1 MQGAEGMTRM
11 HSFLT
16 GGGSGGGTGLLIGLV
31 IAVAI
36 LFLRNRKPRPLKIER
51 LWVRPAI
58 FLVLMVSSLVASPP
72 PIDGISLSLIVV
84 AAIIGAGVGWQR
96 GRFIHI
102 DVHPETHD
110 LTTRVSP
117 IGLLFIVAIVVAR
130 FGLRAEAGEATRLHL
145 SFAAVSDSIVVLLGA
160 MMMAQSTEIW
170 LRARRVL
177 AEAKS
182 ATAPGAIVRSR

>member
-1 MQGAEGMTRM
+1 M
-11 HSFLT
+11 HSNWMT
-16 GGGSGGGTGLLIGLV
+16 GGDGTGQGTGLLIGLV
-31 IAVAI
+31 IAVAV
-36 LFLRNRKPRPLKIER
+36 LFWRNSKPRPLKIER

-58 FLVLMVSSLVASPP
+58 FVVLMALSLTTSPP
-72 PIDGISLSLIVV
+72 PLDAVNLALI
-84 AAIIGAGVGWQR
+84 AAGAIVGAGLGWQR

-130 FGLRAEAGEATRLHL
+130 FGLRAGVASASRMHL
-145 SFAAVSDSIVVLLGA
+145 SFAALSDAVVILLGA
-160 MMMAQSTEIW
+160 MMVAQGTEICW

-177 AEAKS
+177 AEARS
-182 ATAPGAIVRSR
+182 LAPQAIVR

>member
-1 MQGAEGMTRM
+1 M
-11 HSFLT
+11 HTSWM

-36 LFLRNRKPRPLKIER
+36 LVARNRKPRPLKIER

-58 FLVLMVSSLVASPP
+58 FMVLMALSLSAYPP
-72 PIDGISLSLIVV
+72 PVDAVSLALI
-84 AAIIGAGVGWQR
+84 AAAAVIGAGLGWQR

-102 DVHPETHD
+102 DVHPETHE

-130 FGLRAEAGEATRLHL
+130 FGLRAEMTSASRLHL
-145 SFAAVSDSIVVLLGA
+145 SFAAVSDDIVVLLGA
-160 MMMAQSTEIW
+160 MMVAQGTEIW

-177 AEAKS
+177 AEARS
-182 ATAPGAIVRSR
+182 ATPQAIVS